1 MDTRKLLHAV
11 MAVAM
16 AVGSGGPAFAQ
27 GGTPERGTARQLPAS
42 LLSLKL
48 DAAVTATGLAPGV
61 LERSLRAAAGPQRVI
76 IRLSADSGAV
86 AFTRGADTAQ
96 ARRNARA
103 QQDAFLAY
111 ARTVD
116 PNARVVAQVQSVLNA
131 VFVEVDA
138 AALPALARD
147 PRVVRIAP
155 VADYRVD
162 LAETVP
168 YVGAAAVQAKGVDG
182 RGIKVAVLD
191 SGIDYLHAAFGG
203 SGNPAHFA
211 ANDPNVVEPGTFPT
225 AKVVGGYDFV
235 GPGWPNVP
243 EAPDPDPLDA
253 GIGGGHGTHV
263 AHIIA
268 GTGGV
273 APGASLYAVKV
284 CSSVST
290 ACSGIALIQ
299 GMDFAVDP
307 NGDGKFG
314 DRVDVIN
321 MSLGGDYGRPFDDDL
336 AAATD
341 AASGLGVLTVAA
353 AGNAGDRPYVTGTP
367 ASART
372 ALSVAQTAVPSAFLP
387 LLQIVAP
394 ASIAGAVPAVF
405 QPWSVPPASVVQAP
419 VQYGNGANGN
429 VDGCAPFAPGS
440 LAGRIVL
447 VNRGTCN
454 FTLKVKN
461 VGDAGGLM
469 ALIGQNVPG
478 DPFEGGDGGDRPITI
493 PAYMVSQAVANRL
506 RSGLPNT
513 VVRLDPDAGVALAG
527 SMVGSSSRGPQ
538 HARTTLIKPE
548 IGAPGASVSAIA
560 GTGTG
565 EGPFGGTSGASP
577 MVAGAA
583 ALVLQAYGGTRAPSI
598 GTPPGNAIGHGLTPL
613 EVKALLMNNGETNVV
628 NNALTGALAPISRI
642 GGGELRVDRAL
653 AAPVAAWDQAEPS
666 GALGFGFVDVADT
679 TVTLTRTVAIR
690 NLDNKNRTYTISPTF
705 RFADDAA
712 NGAVQVVAPAKVQV
726 KPGQGRLTTFDVKLV
741 VDGAKLRGNFMNSG
755 SAGGDPATLTT
766 NEYDGYLVLDD
777 GKHPI
782 RLAWHVLPRK
792 AARVAPSTT
801 ALVPGA
807 FPQVIGLANGGVG
820 VAQNDP
826 YALVAVSP
834 NVPEGATGAQSPT
847 PDIRAVGVNTFP
859 VPAGFCSASA
869 SFIWAFAVNTWE
881 RQQHLLPVS
890 HQILLDTNR
899 DGTVDYVVL
908 NRDASGLGTIGDGR
922 QLAWVY
928 NAATGSASAFFFAE
942 HATNTGNTV
951 LLICGEQIGMNA
963 ANLLATPVDMAVV
976 AQDFYFGGPGDAVG
990 GLTVTPL
997 GERFY
1002 AEAADVPGRSANPAG
1017 LAVYDFGPFP
1027 GNTPER
1033 GLLLITNG
1041 DRGAGNRGGATES
1054 TEALLLLAP

>member
-1 MDTRKLLHAV
+1 HPDKMCDQISDAV
-11 MAVAM
+11 
-16 AVGSGGPAFAQ
+16 
-27 GGTPERGTARQLPAS
+27 
-42 LLSLKL
+42 L
-48 DAAVTATGLAPGV
+48 DAI
-61 LERSLRAAAGPQRVI
+61 LEQ
-76 IRLSADSGAV
+76 
-86 AFTRGADTAQ
+86 
-96 ARRNARA
+96 
-103 QQDAFLAY
+103 
-111 ARTVD
+111 D

-565 EGPFGGTSGASP
+565 EGPFGGTSGACP
-577 MVAGAA
+577 VAAGVA
-583 ALVLQAYGGTRAPSI
+583 ALVVSANPLLTADQVRSILEHTAERIDEDNSEAPYRRIAQHSIWYGYGRINARRAVEGAVQSVSNGNKTWPGVPKNVTVNTLVRSI
-598 GTPPGNAIGHGLTPL
+598 RWEAPEFDPTLDDDEQEDPNRPGL
-613 EVKALLMNNGETNVV
+613 EA
-628 NNALTGALAPISRI
+628 
-642 GGGELRVDRAL
+642 VDYL
-653 AAPVAAWDQAEPS
+653 IVESTDPD
-666 GALGFGFVDVADT
+666 FDFV
-679 TVTLTRTVAIR
+679 
-690 NLDNKNRTYTISPTF
+690 PT
-705 RFADDAA
+705 DGVCYVYDAA
-712 NGAVQVVAPAKVQV
+712 NDVQIGCQGVTLGELPEGVTAFATKEKSFTFTAPPTGQV
-726 KPGQGRLTTFDVKLV
+726 KYF
-741 VDGAKLRGNFMNSG
+741 
-755 SAGGDPATLTT
+755 
-766 NEYDGYLVLDD
+766 
-777 GKHPI
+777 
-782 RLAWHVLPRK
+782 
-792 AARVAPSTT
+792 
-801 ALVPGA
+801 AL
-807 FPQVIGLANGGVG
+807 
-820 VAQNDP
+820 
-826 YALVAVSP
+826 
-834 NVPEGATGAQSPT
+834 
-847 PDIRAVGVNTFP
+847 
-859 VPAGFCSASA
+859 
-869 SFIWAFAVNTWE
+869 
-881 RQQHLLPVS
+881 
-890 HQILLDTNR
+890 
-899 DGTVDYVVL
+899 
-908 NRDASGLGTIGDGR
+908 
-922 QLAWVY
+922 
-928 NAATGSASAFFFAE
+928 
-942 HATNTGNTV
+942 
-951 LLICGEQIGMNA
+951 
-963 ANLLATPVDMAVV
+963 
-976 AQDFYFGGPGDAVG
+976 
-990 GLTVTPL
+990 
-997 GERFY
+997 
-1002 AEAADVPGRSANPAG
+1002 
-1017 LAVYDFGPFP
+1017 
-1027 GNTPER
+1027 
-1033 GLLLITNG
+1033 
-1041 DRGAGNRGGATES
+1041 
-1054 TEALLLLAP
+1054 